1 MNDEV
6 IALNDSQV
14 LRWIDELNGLTD
26 GNERAIEIKSAIRRI
41 KREPSSLQNRRAI
54 KRLYE
59 ELDAVQFK
67 TDYMHLVV
75 DKNCDYIR
83 ACKGFTINDVEYV
96 RLLGTSG
103 GVKNS
108 TIIFV
113 SKRLAPEIRKRIDNG
128 RNMEIEQIPA
138 KFEAYRAL
146 TCSGSTPV
154 SMPNGILVVPDCETQ
169 FIEDVIMLDDEGRD
183 EPEMKFVKDYPVTL
197 DASDGF
203 GLILPSLAERWSN
216 ELRLGYVSSGFNT
229 RCSWE
234 KGMMFCFD
242 FVEFANR
249 VAGKHIVKDAWGH
262 DVDITKVEMIMTT
275 SMLKLWACYDSLE
288 HYLAC
293 CEENHYTFAVTKTS
307 PEFLDDYRSLNYQ
320 FIQSYNL
327 TDEQI
332 DELIMPTVNEIKDI
346 LVGDYRKAI
355 AFMGGADTDWQCI
368 LDESKDCKALYLAM
382 MANPK
387 MYEDPMIKKA
397 LYDSIEQRI
406 NRAKIGV
413 VDVHGNYSIASGD
426 PYALCQSVFG
436 LEVTGL
442 LRAGEIYNK
451 YWIDDGA
458 QYVACFRAPMSC
470 HNNIRKMRVSRSAD
484 AEYWYRYM
492 GTITILNA
500 WDTTTQALNG
510 CDFDGDLIFT
520 TDNRVLV
527 ENVRPTSTVYCV
539 QRKAKKCIP
548 TEDELIK
555 ANIASFGDD
564 IGKTTNWI
572 TSMYD
577 VQSKF
582 DTSSKEYKTLEYRI
596 ICGQLFQQNAIDK
609 IKGIAC
615 KPMPRS
621 WHEYHAND
629 LPDEYSDQDIDKR
642 SFNLSILAEKKPYFM
657 RYIYPDVKKE
667 YDSYIKRSNA
677 KCRMAFAMS
686 VDDVLSVDDDEL
698 SDEMSEFIKYY
709 RSKMPLSSLD
719 GVMNRLCRRIEELL
733 GVKFKREVISREFD
747 SSILK
752 SGGAYSPA
760 QYRAAKVLCKQYIS
774 KLVEFARK
782 RRNERMT
789 DVNRMF
795 EQNRASD
802 MHLFQSAC
810 LEICSNAKQLC
821 DIIVDICY
829 SREGTKRFA
838 WDMCQDEMLRN
849 LIKDNGSVVNM
860 IIRDDNGDI
869 VLGSKKYRE
878 ERVEVVV

>member
-1 MNDEV
+1 MSKQLAPHKFIFKINSSRLRRAKWNLNLTIAQARMNDEV

-14 LRWIDELNGLTD
+14 LRWIDELIGLED
-26 GNERAIEIKSAIRRI
+26 GNERAMAIKAEIRRI
-41 KREPSSLQNRRAI
+41 KREPSSLQNRREI
-54 KRLYE
+54 KRLYA
-59 ELDAVQFK
+59 ELDTVQFK
-67 TDYMHLVV
+67 PDYMHLVV
-75 DKNCDYIR
+75 DNNSDYIR
-83 ACKGFTINDVEYV
+83 ACKGFTINDIEYV

-108 TIIFV
+108 TIVFV
-113 SKRLAPEIRKRIDNG
+113 SKDLAPEIRKRIDNG

-154 SMPNGILVVPDCETQ
+154 SMPNGILVVPDCETH
-169 FIEDVIMLDDEGRD
+169 FTEDVIMLDDEGHD

-229 RCSWE
+229 RCAWE

-242 FVEFANR
+242 FVEFADR
-249 VAGKHIVKDAWGH
+249 VAGKHIVKDAWGN
-262 DVDITKVEMIMTT
+262 DVDITKVEMILTT

-307 PEFLDDYRSLNYQ
+307 PERLDDYRALNYQ

-355 AFMGGADTDWQCI
+355 AFMGGADTDWHHM
-368 LDESKDCKALYLAM
+368 LDEARDCKALYFAM
-382 MANPK
+382 MASPK
-387 MYEDPMIKKA
+387 MYEDPMVKKA

-442 LRAGEIYNK
+442 LGAGEIYNK
-451 YWIDDGA
+451 YWIDEGA
-458 QYVACFRAPMSC
+458 PYVACFRAPMSC
-470 HNNIRKMRVSRSAD
+470 HNNIRKMSISRSAD
-484 AEYWYRYM
+484 AEYWYRHM
-492 GTITILNA
+492 STITILNA

-582 DTSSKEYKTLEYRI
+582 DPSSKEYQTLEYRI
-596 ICGQLFQQNAIDK
+596 ICGQLFQQNAIK
-609 IKGIAC
+609 IG
-615 KPMPRS
+615 
-621 WHEYHAND
+621 
-629 LPDEYSDQDIDKR
+629 
-642 SFNLSILAEKKPYFM
+642 
-657 RYIYPDVKKE
+657 
-667 YDSYIKRSNA
+667 
-677 KCRMAFAMS
+677 
-686 VDDVLSVDDDEL
+686 
-698 SDEMSEFIKYY
+698 
-709 RSKMPLSSLD
+709 
-719 GVMNRLCRRIEELL
+719 
-733 GVKFKREVISREFD
+733 
-747 SSILK
+747 
-752 SGGAYSPA
+752 
-760 QYRAAKVLCKQYIS
+760 RAVQ
-774 KLVEFARK
+774 
-782 RRNERMT
+782 
-789 DVNRMF
+789 
-795 EQNRASD
+795 
-802 MHLFQSAC
+802 
-810 LEICSNAKQLC
+810 
-821 DIIVDICY
+821 
-829 SREGTKRFA
+829 
-838 WDMCQDEMLRN
+838 
-849 LIKDNGSVVNM
+849 
-860 IIRDDNGDI
+860 
-869 VLGSKKYRE
+869 
-878 ERVEVVV
+878 